1 VDDYYS
7 ALAVPYLGKERAD
20 QQYPMRSFI
29 DAGVRMASASD
40 FPVTIPFDPLIG
52 IELGVT
58 RSPQGTV
65 TDEILWPEE
74 KASLEQ
80 MVTSFTINGAY
91 ANFLENQT
99 GTLEV
104 GKQADFIVL
113 DQNLFE
119 IPASE
124 IASTKIQNTYL
135 QGEGVFQAE

>member
-1 VDDYYS
+1 
-7 ALAVPYLGKERAD
+7 
-20 QQYPMRSFI
+20 MRSFL
-29 DAGVRMASASD
+29 DAGVCMASASD

-58 RSPQGTV
+58 RSPVGTV

-80 MVTSFTINGAY
+80 MITSFTINGAY
-91 ANFLENQT
+91 ANFLENET

-119 IPASE
+119 IEASE
-124 IASTKIQNTYL
+124 ISTTKILNTYL
-135 QGEGVFQAE
+135 QGEEVFQAE